1 MISIIFEILKE
12 EKIKELNQELEFV
25 KSKNVNSENQLKLLQ
40 EKEEEL
46 QQEISLIKTLNDEL
60 NLKLKQQKVLL
71 LLILFYFLIFN

>member
-1 MISIIFEILKE
+1 M
-12 EKIKELNQELEFV
+12 NQELEFV

-46 QQEISLIKTLNDEL
+46 QQEISMIKTLNDEL